1 MLRQPGASG
10 QTEGP
15 APCSTDGDLDA
26 RSDALSVRDQGTLSP
41 DALSVRDQGTLSPN
55 QLSMVALRIEKSYS
69 IVSYT
74 PARTKVSITG
84 REGPVLQRF
93 SQRSL
98 LQGGGPFYRG
108 FHKGHYYREGGAVL
122 QRFSQR
128 SLLITGMGGPVSRR
142 FPRPARLCVVLGA
155 IVRVLVG
162 GGPLCVVLGA
172 TLLVL
177 VEGGAF
183 CVVLGATL
191 LVVLWGRCVLHRT
204 GRCFVG
210 FALGEVHA
218 FCVVVCG
225 FGPGDKECRWLRHDT
240 PMPAAAWH

>member
-1 MLRQPGASG
+1 MEVVSNGGSLGRVHLVHRRQGPTRGGASVRRMLRQPGASG

-84 REGPVLQRF
+84 REGPVLIQRF
-93 SQRSL
+93 HKGHYYRE
-98 LQGGGPFYRG
+98 GGPFYRG

-122 QRFSQR
+122 QRFY
-128 SLLITGMGGPVSRR
+128 TGFYKGHYYR
-142 FPRPARLCVVLGA
+142 
-155 IVRVLVG
+155 
-162 GGPLCVVLGA
+162 
-172 TLLVL
+172 
-177 VEGGAF
+177 EGK
-183 CVVLGATL
+183 
-191 LVVLWGRCVLHRT
+191 RT
-204 GRCFVG
+204 KT
-210 FALGEVHA
+210 A
-218 FCVVVCG
+218 
-225 FGPGDKECRWLRHDT
+225 P
-240 PMPAAAWH
+240 

>member
-1 MLRQPGASG
+1 
-10 QTEGP
+10 
-15 APCSTDGDLDA
+15 
-26 RSDALSVRDQGTLSP
+26 
-41 DALSVRDQGTLSPN
+41 
-55 QLSMVALRIEKSYS
+55 
-69 IVSYT
+69 
-74 PARTKVSITG
+74 
-84 REGPVLQRF
+84 
-93 SQRSL
+93 
-98 LQGGGPFYRG
+98 
-108 FHKGHYYREGGAVL
+108 
-122 QRFSQR
+122 
-128 SLLITGMGGPVSRR
+128 MGGPVSRR